1 MQYKY
6 KFLIPII
13 FLFLGCSSTSS
24 YYILSDIKPQKL
36 YKHMYLSIGVEKVEV
51 PKYLFKR
58 ELAVAT
64 TDNKITFD
72 AYSQWAE
79 DMDEALTRR
88 VIGTL
93 QKLYSNPNIYPYP
106 WGVDKQPRYKLHIN
120 ITRFIAKGGYVYI
133 DANYRIEDTKTQR
146 QHSYLY
152 SNHILLKSNDADT
165 IVQTMDSAIEYLIK
179 DIAKKI

>member
-1 MQYKY
+1 MK
-6 KFLIPII
+6 KLLTLATIVI
-13 FLFLGCSSTSS
+13 LSGCGATSS
-24 YYILSDIKPQKL
+24 YYILSDIKPQQT
-36 YKHMYLSIGVEKVEV
+36 YKHMTSSIGVEKVEV

-64 TDNKITFD
+64 SDNKVTFD
-72 AYSQWAE
+72 SSSEWAE

-93 QKLYSNPNIYPYP
+93 QKLYNNPNIYPYP
-106 WGVDKQPRYKLHIN
+106 WGVDKQPRYRLHIN
-120 ITRFIAKGGYVYI
+120 ITRFIAKGSYVYI

-152 SNHILLKSNDADT
+152 SNHILLKSKNPDM
-165 IVQTMDSAIEYLIK
+165 IVKTMDSAIEYLIQ